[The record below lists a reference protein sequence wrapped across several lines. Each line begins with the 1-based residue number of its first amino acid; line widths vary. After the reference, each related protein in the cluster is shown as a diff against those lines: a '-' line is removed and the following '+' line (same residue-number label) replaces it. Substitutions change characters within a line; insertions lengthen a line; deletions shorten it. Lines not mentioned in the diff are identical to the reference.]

1 MSVGPKIPYSAYDS
15 MLNMVLYFLLALLF
29 FLTLL
34 FLYRKLSRKNKTAL
48 SGEEEPDE
56 GYESLENN

>member
-34 FLYRKLSRKNKTAL
+34 FLYRKLSRKNQTAF
-48 SGEEEPDE
+48 SEEEEPDE
-56 GYESLENN
+56 EYKSLENN